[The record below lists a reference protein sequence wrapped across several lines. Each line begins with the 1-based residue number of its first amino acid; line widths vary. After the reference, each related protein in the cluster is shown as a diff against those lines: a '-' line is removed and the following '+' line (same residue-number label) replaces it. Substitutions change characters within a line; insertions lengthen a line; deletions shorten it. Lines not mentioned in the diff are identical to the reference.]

1 MRRVLTAAEKAD
13 AAHLS
18 LDRQVVRTRSSPLP
32 LPSPSGRD
40 FAEMKFRT
48 LNPRTAANSVRSDL
62 FIARAKQRERI
73 SLSSSGGE
81 GWGEEAVFSYPRG
94 SWGGQGERWA
104 GRKDV
109 AAKKHKDRRC
119 FFPCC
124 LAGPACSH

>member
-62 FIARAKQRERI
+62 FIARAKQWERI

-81 GWGEEAVFSYPRG
+81 KAVFSYREVRG
-94 SWGGQGERWA
+94 EGTVRGERSSEV
-104 GRKDV
+104 G
-109 AAKKHKDRRC
+109 C
-119 FFPCC
+119 
-124 LAGPACSH
+124 